1 MKRIPLLIAL
11 VLTFSFGLAYAQGGS
26 VTVDHITT
34 TWVDNSTPPEYGVAG
49 ATYLAPGD
57 VTYFIR
63 YTNATG
69 DYVKG
74 MTNGFVVNGPASF
87 TPATGAELELTGGG
101 FLSGLFDLVHTV
113 GTVSSDG
120 TGDDQV
126 TFSYSVMTLPGIA
139 DGFDEIIGAIYT
151 GCDTDGETLCLDSM
165 YYPPSGLWLWAPG
178 GVPEWDGP
186 YCYTIH
192 PIPNLP
198 PEFTNCPGTA
208 YTGSH
213 CSVVSYTFTAT
224 DEESDP
230 FTFSVT
236 DGVGTINAA
245 SGAWSYAPSLADV
258 GASLYVEVMVTDAYH
273 DATTANHCTYDLA
286 FTNIGP
292 SFTGGCGTTY
302 FSGAD
307 MATTVAVTAADGDCD
322 PVTITFVGILPVPV
336 GTVVGTGASVIFTP
350 NIVDTG
356 VVYTL
361 TFEATDGVDAATC
374 EAYVDV
380 KGETNFEIMIEKN
393 HGDDYY
399 PYGVIQGQHAFVD
412 VTMNAGSEIP
422 AGFDLLMA
430 YDASALTFQTAVAGA
445 AFYDGGCGWEYFS
458 YRYGPDGNCGNA
470 CPSGMIRVVG
480 IAETNN
486 GANHPSCLKPSLPA
500 VMFTLDFLVTNDRTF
515 ECQFVPI
522 RFYWMDCGDNSLA
535 YYPLTAQDS
544 VVQGIENSVWN
555 YYGGYDPDVYTEV
568 TSTPYFPGYFGAPD
582 DCMNPVEGKPD
593 PKRII
598 DFYNGG
604 IDIICADDIDAR
616 GDINLNGES
625 NEIADAVLFSNYFIQ
640 GLDVFKVNVDG
651 QIAATDVNADG
662 LTLSVADL
670 VYLIR
675 VIVGDAEPY
684 DKLST
689 VNVNYTIDNGV
700 VAVDR
705 EMGGA
710 FLTVAGDVTP
720 TLLADNMEL
729 KYASDGDVTRI
740 LVSSLNGNT
749 FNGEFVDVNGQV
761 LSIELASA
769 NGSVANLT
777 QMPTSFSLAQ
787 NYPNPF
793 NPTTT
798 IGFSMKE
805 AGQYELAIYNV
816 TGQKVAT
823 FAGTAE
829 AGNFTIEWDASNE
842 ASGVYFYKFSTN
854 NFTDTKKMVL
864 LK

>member
-1 MKRIPLLIAL
+1 MKHIV
-11 VLTFSFGLAYAQGGS
+11 VLTAVLLLTASVSFAQGGS
-26 VTVDHITT
+26 ISVDHIDGL
-34 TWVDNSTPPEYGVAG
+34 WIDDGG
-49 ATYLAPGD
+49 AIGSPGISYLTVGP
-57 VTYFIR
+57 VTYYIR
-63 YTNATG
+63 YTNNTG
-69 DYVKG
+69 SSVKG
-74 MTNGFVVNGPASF
+74 MTNGYVINGPASF
-87 TPATGAELELTGGG
+87 YPATGEEVEFGSGEY
-101 FLSGLFDLVHTV
+101 LSDYFSLVHSVATI
-113 GTVSSDG
+113 SSDG

-126 TFSYSVMTLPGIA
+126 TFSYSVMGDIGIQN
-139 DGFDEIIGAIYT
+139 GFDEIVAAIHT
-151 GCDTDGETLCLDSM
+151 GCDNIGETLCLDSM

-186 YCYTIH
+186 YCYLVTEPLI
-192 PIPNLP
+192 IP
-198 PEFTNCPGTA
+198 PEITNCPVSA

-213 CSVVSYTFTAT
+213 CSVVSYNFEAT
-224 DEESDP
+224 DPEGDP
-230 FTFSVT
+230 FTWGIVS
-236 DGVGTINAA
+236 GVGTINATT
-245 SGAWSYAPSLADV
+245 GAWSYAPSLADV
-258 GASLYVEVMVTDAYH
+258 GSALYVEVAAY
-273 DATTANHCTYDLA
+273 DGISGAPSSNTCVYDLA

-292 SFTGGCGTTY
+292 AFTDGCGTTY

-322 PVTITFVGILPVPV
+322 PVTINFVGILPVPE
-336 GTVVGTGASVIFTP
+336 GTVTGTNPVIFTP
-350 NIVDTG
+350 TINDTG

-412 VTMNAGSEIP
+412 VTMNTGSEVP
-422 AGFDLLMA
+422 AGFDLLMS
-430 YDASALTFQTAVAGA
+430 YDASALTLQAAVAGA

-458 YRYGPDGNCGNA
+458 YRLGASGNCGNA
-470 CPSGMIRVVG
+470 CPSGMLRVVG

-486 GANHPSCLKPSLPA
+486 GAHHPTCLKPSLPA

-515 ECQFVPI
+515 ECQFIPI
-522 RFYWMDCGDNSLA
+522 RFHWLDCGDNSLA

-544 VVQGIENSVWN
+544 VVQGIESSVWN
-555 YYGGYDPDVYTEV
+555 YYSGYGSETVYIQV
-568 TSTPYFPGYFGAPD
+568 TSEPTTFPTTFGAPD
-582 DCMNPVEGKPD
+582 DCMNPIEDKPD
-593 PKRII
+593 PNRII

-625 NEIADAVLFSNYFIQ
+625 NEIADAVLLSNYFIQ
-640 GLDVFKVNVDG
+640 GLDVFKVNIDG